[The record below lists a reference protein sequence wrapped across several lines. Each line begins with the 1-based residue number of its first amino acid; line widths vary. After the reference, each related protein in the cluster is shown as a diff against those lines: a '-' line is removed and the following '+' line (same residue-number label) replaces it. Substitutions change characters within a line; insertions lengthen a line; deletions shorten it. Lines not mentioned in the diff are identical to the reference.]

1 MVFRRTAHGGRWG
14 LHTGWVAERDPEH
27 RHPHD
32 LPRPSLRHGVRQL
45 SEREQ
50 EILEWLPTHLSNAEI
65 GRQVHMSVNT
75 VKSHLKGIY
84 AALGARSR
92 SEAVAAA
99 ERLGLLDQRCPMC
112 GRGAGP
118 SAPDGRLMTPTVRRA
133 G

>member
-1 MVFRRTAHGGRWG
+1 MARELSIR
-14 LHTGWVAERDPEH
+14 ER
-27 RHPHD
+27 
-32 LPRPSLRHGVRQL
+32 
-45 SEREQ
+45 

-84 AALGARSR
+84 ATLGARSR

-99 ERLGLLDQRCPMC
+99 ERLGLLEHRCPMC
-112 GRGAGP
+112 GRSGVVP
-118 SAPDGRLMTPTVRRA
+118 STPGERLTMPTERRA